1 MSKLEHDA
9 AVAKLRQGVS
19 SFEKPWY
26 KSCSAVLQEKK
37 IQGLK
42 CLDLCCGNGEFSQ
55 ILRDTHQMD
64 VTCADYIPFHLQH
77 ASDNGFAIVDP
88 PNETVC

>member
-9 AVAKLRQGVS
+9 AVAELRQGVS

-26 KSCSAVLQEKK
+26 RSCSEVLQKNN

-64 VTCADYIPFHLQH
+64 VVLRSEPYKP
-77 ASDNGFAIVDP
+77 S
-88 PNETVC
+88 